1 MTTPPLLLLAEGRKP
16 RPRKAPTV
24 TPKEIELHMAVA
36 HLLRKHANPAWRWT
50 HVPSGELRD
59 VRVATKLK
67 RMGTQRGWPDFIL
80 VSPAGKF
87 HALELK
93 RLGGRLSEDQEAF
106 QVWAAAWGL
115 PYSVAETMHD
125 VLAVLDHWGA
135 VAPVS
140 EVRS

>member
-93 RLGGRLSEDQEAF
+93 RLGGRLSEAQQDF
-106 QVWAAAWGL
+106 QTWAAARGISH
-115 PYSVAETMHD
+115 SVAENMD
-125 VLAVLDHWGA
+125 QVIAVLNFWGA
-135 VAPVS
+135 LTDGGRA
-140 EVRS
+140 